1 MDVRNQ
7 MELLYGFWFEHLK
20 KESKFFFKSVQYN
33 EKRIVYVGFINQIIC
48 ANPDPD
54 QCYIYNK
61 IPDPEKKILWCIFEN

>member
-1 MDVRNQ
+1 M
-7 MELLYGFWFEHLK
+7 
-20 KESKFFFKSVQYN
+20 FKSVQYN

-61 IPDPEKKILWCIFEN
+61 IPDPEKKIL